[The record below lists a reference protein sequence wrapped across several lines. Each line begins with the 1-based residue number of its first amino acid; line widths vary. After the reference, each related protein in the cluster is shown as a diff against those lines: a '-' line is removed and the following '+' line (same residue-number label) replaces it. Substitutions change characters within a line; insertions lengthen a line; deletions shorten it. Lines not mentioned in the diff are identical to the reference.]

1 MSENVSLLS
10 SARRFFKA
18 VRGIVETSILMLVFV
33 LIKPLLR
40 EAACTC
46 PPGFANYNPECVVH
60 GVDNE

>member
-18 VRGIVETSILMLVFV
+18 VRAVVETSVLMLIFV

-46 PPGFANYNPECVVH
+46 PPGLLNYNPSCAVH
-60 GVDNE
+60 GVDEE